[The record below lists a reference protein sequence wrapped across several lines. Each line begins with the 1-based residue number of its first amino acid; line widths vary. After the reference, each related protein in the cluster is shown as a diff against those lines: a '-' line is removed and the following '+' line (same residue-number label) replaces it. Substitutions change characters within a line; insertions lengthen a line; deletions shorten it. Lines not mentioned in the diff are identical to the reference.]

1 MEDEPNLKPLHQGER
16 QALKQN
22 TKYKKGSASGKA
34 PLEQVFEN
42 KTARVLDHLVT
53 MSPFDYSQ
61 GELSEILGIGMIQI
75 NNILNHLDKFGL
87 LQMTKNNK
95 IRLADNNTTLA
106 FKKVCYEIAI
116 HNIDQIVEKQD
127 R

>member
-1 MEDEPNLKPLHQGER
+1 MTNNSKR
-16 QALKQN
+16 N
-22 TKYKKGSASGKA
+22 SGQA
-34 PLEQVFEN
+34 PLEQVFDN

-61 GELSEILGIGMIQI
+61 AELSEILGIGMIKI
-75 NNILNHLDKFGL
+75 NNILNHLNRFGL

-116 HNIDQIVEKQD
+116 HNVDEIVKRQEGENVNA
-127 R
+127 